1 MQFHGAEEE
10 LELLVRRDG
19 EYLLFEA
26 ERDYDQTLG
35 LVFAHPTFDVDI
47 RRCNNCLLY
56 TSRCV

>member
-1 MQFHGAEEE
+1 M
-10 LELLVRRDG
+10 RRDG